1 MDFVRFESL
10 IGSDNY
16 SNLKKLRIAIIGIG
30 GVGGYTLESLVRSG
44 IENFLII
51 DYDTVDITNKNRQ
64 IIADDIS
71 IGLKKVDVFEKRIK
85 NINKNCN
92 IEKQDVFLDS
102 DNLEIIT
109 DYKPDYIIDCCDSI
123 KTKCAL
129 ISLCI
134 DNNIKFVSSMGTGK
148 RLDASKLMITTLD
161 KTNNDPIA
169 RKMRKYCKDNRINK
183 KIHVVTSSEVPKK
196 YDLDFIPSCS
206 YVPSCAGLLI
216 TSYVINDFLGNK

>member
-1 MDFVRFESL
+1 MF
-10 IGSDNY
+10 
-16 SNLKKLRIAIIGIG
+16 
-30 GVGGYTLESLVRSG
+30 
-44 IENFLII
+44 
-51 DYDTVDITNKNRQ
+51 YD
-64 IIADDIS
+64 
-71 IGLKKVDVFEKRIK
+71 RIK

-102 DNLEIIT
+102 DNLKIIT
-109 DYKPDYIIDCCDSI
+109 NYKPDYIIDCCDSI

-129 ISLCI
+129 ISLCV
-134 DNNIKFVSSMGTGK
+134 DNNIKFISSMGTGK

-196 YDLDFIPSCS
+196 YDLDLTVRAEKLPLEIFIDI
-206 YVPSCAGLLI
+206 ANNL
-216 TSYVINDFLGNK
+216 